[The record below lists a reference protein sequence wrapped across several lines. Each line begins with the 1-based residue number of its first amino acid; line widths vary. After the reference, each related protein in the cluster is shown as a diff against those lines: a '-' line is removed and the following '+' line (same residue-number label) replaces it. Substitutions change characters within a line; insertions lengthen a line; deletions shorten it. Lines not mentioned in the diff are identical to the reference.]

1 MDYENTFEPYNRA
14 VEPSIDNEDNEYLKT
29 HERIHEIYKEKNYI
43 FVLNPKGYRK
53 DYQKYISSEKSVL
66 GFDERIINKN
76 DFLIFD
82 SINQSLIF
90 YALKF
95 DISFIVY
102 STSIPICYRKIKRF
116 CELSR
121 GKEKIVFFEIFKKCL
136 LNTNFS

>member
-1 MDYENTFEPYNRA
+1 MLLDPYNRA
-14 VEPSIDNEDNEYLKT
+14 VEPSIDNEDNESFKK
-29 HERIHEIYKEKNYI
+29 HIERIHEIYKEKNYI

-102 STSIPICYRKIKRF
+102 STSIPISATEKLKDFVNYL
-116 CELSR
+116 EE
-121 GKEKIVFFEIFKKCL
+121 KEKIVFLWDF
-136 LNTNFS
+136 